1 MPRFTNQNDY
11 FRLDI
16 QGLRGIAVLL
26 VVIYHTGLA
35 FPGGY
40 IGVDIFFVISGFVIT
55 QLISREYE
63 RTNTFGL
70 AEFYSRRIR
79 RILPAVAIATVGT
92 LLISVVALS
101 PYGEQQQVID
111 TSRASS
117 LFATNFYFVLQDS
130 YWALAENPLRHLWS
144 LAVEEQF
151 YLIFP
156 ILLILLNR
164 IGAKITLSSVRI
176 WLIAISIVS
185 FTGSYSLSLGNQFV
199 PKSELFAFFGTPWR
213 MWEFLVGAVVALTP
227 GLLNRLSKVS
237 IHLINLFAITVI
249 FWAAI
254 SFDSFTLFPGSAA
267 LAPVFATAILIQLGA
282 RTSIAT
288 RILGFKPLTKIGT
301 ISYSWYLWH
310 WPLIVFAHRL
320 FPNSQKIAPVL
331 AALIA
336 AGIAIISLNFVEN
349 PIRKNPKLRGTQ
361 ALKLGVICTIAP
373 ILVSVVVQVGASTG
387 LGLQVL
393 RNDEIKKSSYA
404 DIYQCRIH
412 KWMNTGPK
420 CDGLIHGPDAKRV
433 LLIGD
438 SSASSI
444 SDGVAAAATS
454 LGLNFSVYYSYNCP
468 IFIRPVSLRTACRYN
483 FDKVLKK
490 ISDLNPDILVISN
503 MSEIYIDGVTHS
515 GDGIRNSSGTRAED
529 TGEATQFWLDGL
541 RDKIEKDFRNQNTL
555 VILQPP
561 TSKMRELFL
570 MRKIFDDKVSL
581 SHSTN
586 RNRVTGE
593 ESELYKKYTNFA
605 VLDPANTLC
614 VNSECQ
620 QSMNG
625 EALYYDALHLT
636 VKGSLLLKDAIA
648 SELEALLA
656 KS

>member
-1 MPRFTNQNDY
+1 MAKLTENPTY
-11 FRLDI
+11 FRQDI
-16 QGLRGIAVLL
+16 QGLRAIAVLL
-26 VVIYHTGLA
+26 VVIYHTGIA

-40 IGVDIFFVISGFVIT
+40 IGVDMFFVISGFVIT

-63 RTNTFGL
+63 RTNKFGL
-70 AEFYSRRIR
+70 ADFYSRRIG
-79 RILPAVAIATVGT
+79 RILPAVALATVGT

-101 PYGEQQQVID
+101 PFGEQQQVID

-117 LFATNFYFVLQDS
+117 LFATNFYFFLQDS

-156 ILLILLNR
+156 ILLILLNVT
-164 IGAKITLSSVRI
+164 GAKMTSSSVRV

-185 FTGSYSLSLGNQFV
+185 FSGSYYLSLGNQFV

-227 GLLNRLSKVS
+227 GLLNRLSKVGV
-237 IHLINLFAITVI
+237 HLVNLFAITII

-267 LAPVFATAILIQLGA
+267 LAPVFGTAILIQLGA
-282 RTSIAT
+282 RTSITT
-288 RILGFKPLTKIGT
+288 RILGFKALTKIGT

-349 PIRKNPKLRGTQ
+349 PIRQNPKIRGTQ

-373 ILVSVVVQVGASTG
+373 ILVSVAVQVGASTG
-387 LGLQVL
+387 LGLQVI
-393 RNDEIKKSSYA
+393 RNVEIEQSSFA
-404 DIYQCRIH
+404 DINQCRIH
-412 KWMNTGPK
+412 KWMNTGPD

-444 SDGVAAAATS
+444 SDGVAAAANA
-454 LGLNFSVYYSYNCP
+454 LGLNFSVYYSYHCP

-490 ISDLNPDILVISN
+490 VSDLNPDILVISN
-503 MSEIYIDGVTHS
+503 MSEIYIDGVTQ
-515 GDGIRNSSGTRAED
+515 GDEIQNSSGTRAKD
-529 TGEATQFWLDGL
+529 TGEAIQFWLAGL
-541 RDKIEKDFRNQNTL
+541 SDKIEKDFKSQKTL

-561 TSKMRELFL
+561 TSKMRELVL
-570 MRKIFDDKVSL
+570 LRKIFDDKVSL

-593 ESELYKKYTNFA
+593 ESELYKKYSNFA

-614 VNSECQ
+614 VKFECQ

-648 SELEALLA
+648 SELELLLA

>member
-1 MPRFTNQNDY
+1 VAKVTENPTY
-11 FRLDI
+11 FRQDI
-16 QGLRGIAVLL
+16 QGLRAIAVLL
-26 VVIYHTGLA
+26 VVIYHTGIA

-40 IGVDIFFVISGFVIT
+40 IGVDMFFVISGFVIT

-70 AEFYSRRIR
+70 AEFYSRRVR
-79 RILPAVAIATVGT
+79 RILPAVALATVGT

-101 PYGEQQQVID
+101 PFGEQQQVID

-117 LFATNFYFVLQDS
+117 LFATNFYFFLQDS

-156 ILLILLNR
+156 ILLILLNA
-164 IGAKITLSSVRI
+164 IGAKITSSSVRV

-185 FTGSYSLSLGNQFV
+185 FAGSYYLSLGNQFV

-213 MWEFLVGAVVALTP
+213 MWEFLVGAVIALTP
-227 GLLNRLSKVS
+227 GLLNRLSKVGV
-237 IHLINLFAITVI
+237 HLANLFAITVI

-267 LAPVFATAILIQLGA
+267 LAPVFGTAILIQLGA
-282 RTSIAT
+282 RTSITT

-349 PIRKNPKLRGTQ
+349 PIRQNPKIRGTQ
-361 ALKLGVICTIAP
+361 ALKLGAICTIAP

-387 LGLQVL
+387 LGLQVI
-393 RNDEIKKSSYA
+393 RNDEIEQSSFA

-412 KWMNTGPK
+412 KWMNTGPN
-420 CDGLIHGPDAKRV
+420 CDGLTHGPDAKRV

-444 SDGVAAAATS
+444 SDGVAAAANS
-454 LGLNFSVYYSYNCP
+454 LGLNFSVYYSYHCP
-468 IFIRPVSLRTACRYN
+468 IFVRPVSLRTACRYN
-483 FDKVLKK
+483 FDKVVKK
-490 ISDLNPDILVISN
+490 VSDLNPDILVISN
-503 MSEIYIDGVTHS
+503 MSEIYIDGVTQ
-515 GDGIRNSSGTRAED
+515 GDEIRNSSGTRAKD
-529 TGEATQFWLDGL
+529 TDEATQFWLDGL
-541 RDKIEKDFRNQNTL
+541 RDKIEKDFKNQKTL

-561 TSKMRELFL
+561 TSKMRELVL
-570 MRKIFDDKVSL
+570 LRKIFDDKVSL

-614 VNSECQ
+614 VSSECQ
-620 QSMNG
+620 QSMDG

-648 SELEALLA
+648 SELELLLA